1 MKFSKNISFLIINI
15 VFSISYILIV
25 YPHIPTNG
33 EAFSVFTVLLLIL
46 NTFILIFP
54 LKLRAVVML
63 ILLGLISLYFGMQ
76 AVYYRGFQQYGSIT
90 TALSIDRTMFKFT
103 NSALEL
109 MRIDDIRY
117 FVVPIIA
124 FYIVWKMIK
133 KNYIRKNRLN
143 QFTVLI
149 LSIVLSYVQYMSFH
163 KQLDSLLSNPINISD
178 KDVIYSNIPNINV
191 FVENFGLNGLLFREF
206 DINVEVI
213 EFQPE
218 LTLDEQISKIFE
230 MNTIPEKST
239 YSGIF
244 EGKNLLLI
252 QAESLNNFAID
263 EVLTP
268 TLYRLKMNGIFVEGY
283 NSPLLIGSTSDSEF
297 MANTSLLPANNGKI
311 TSNEYY
317 DNYFPQTLA
326 NTFNQAGYYSM
337 ATHNNYGI
345 YYNRSVMM
353 PKLGYEF
360 YDAIGINAY
369 DNVEDSYVIDHIK
382 WIMYEREHYFS
393 YWITFTSHQPY
404 GKDTLNETQLK
415 YLEQVEKRF
424 PTIKEEEKV
433 YLAKVMDLDRG
444 LKQLLIDY
452 KNSNVLD
459 DLVIMIYGDH
469 FPKGIFD
476 NKEDYRD
483 LCETRGI
490 KFETCFKTPFLI
502 WNNDQYAQVFHKV
515 SSTLDISPTIYDLFN
530 LNYDYRWVLGKSI
543 FDPSYEGFLFDE
555 YSIIFTDN
563 FTYDSSR
570 NSVVHNWTKSEQL
583 FRLEA
588 SALLNKL
595 NTGYKVV
602 ENDYFNSLEFKER
615 YLNE

>member
-1 MKFSKNISFLIINI
+1 MKFSKNVSFLIINI
-15 VFSISYILIV
+15 VFCISYLIIV
-25 YPHIPTNG
+25 YPYIPTSG
-33 EAFSVFTVLLLIL
+33 ESFTIFIILLFIL
-46 NTFILIFP
+46 NTIILMFP
-54 LKLRAVVML
+54 LRLRAVIMMI
-63 ILLGLISLYFGMQ
+63 ILALISLYFGMQ
-76 AVYYRGFQQYGSIT
+76 TIYYRGFQQFGSIT
-90 TALSIDRTMFKFT
+90 TALSIDKTMFKFT

-109 MRIDDIRY
+109 MRLGDIRY
-117 FVVPIIA
+117 FLTPIIA
-124 FYIVWKMIK
+124 FYLVWKMIK
-133 KNYIRKNRLN
+133 KNIIQKNVLN

-149 LSIVLSYVQYMSFH
+149 LSIVISYVQYTSFH
-163 KQLDSLLSNPINISD
+163 KQLDNSLSYPIKMSD
-178 KDVIYSNIPNINV
+178 KDIIYSNIPNINV
-191 FVENFGLNGLLFREF
+191 FVDNFGLNGLLFREF
-206 DINVEVI
+206 DINVKAI

-218 LTLDEQISKIFE
+218 LTIEQQISKIFE
-230 MNTIPEKST
+230 MNNKPEKNSYT
-239 YSGIF
+239 GIF

-268 TLYRLKMNGIFVEGY
+268 TLYRLKTNGIFIEGY

-317 DNYFPQTLA
+317 NNYFPITLA

-360 YDAIGINAY
+360 FDAIGINAY

-382 WIMYEREHYFS
+382 WIMYEKEKYFS

-404 GKDTLNETQLK
+404 GKDTLNETQLN

-433 YLAKVMDLDRG
+433 YISKVMDLDRG
-444 LKQLLIDY
+444 LKQLIIDY
-452 KNSNVLD
+452 KNSGVLD

-469 FPKGIFD
+469 FPKGIFE
-476 NKEDYRD
+476 NKEEYRN

-490 KFETCFKTPFLI
+490 KFESCFRTPFII
-502 WNNDQYAQVFHKV
+502 WNNDQNAQVFNKV

-530 LNYDYRWVLGKSI
+530 LKYDYRWVLGNSI

-570 NSVVHNWTKSEQL
+570 NSVVHNWTKSEQQ

-588 SALLNKL
+588 SDLLNKL
-595 NTGYKVV
+595 NIGYKVV
-602 ENDYFNSLEFKER
+602 ENDYFNSLEYIER